1 MVVRWL
7 PAVRHLALAGLLAA
21 GLSACGAS
29 SDAVAPAASSA
40 GSVPRPSSPAVL
52 TIVQPA
58 NGEQVTGPTVHV
70 VVSLAHARVVAATT
84 THIRPDEGHV
94 HLYLDNTL
102 VYMQYSLQQDL
113 PVPPGTHVLRAEFVA
128 SDHVPFDPRVW
139 SESVIFTVK

>member
-1 MVVRWL
+1 MWSL
-7 PAVRHLALAGLLAA
+7 PAVRRLALAGLLAA
-21 GLSACGAS
+21 SLAACSGLS
-29 SDAVAPAASSA
+29 DTPAASATGSA
-40 GSVPRPSSPAVL
+40 PRPSSPAVL

-58 NGEQVTGPTVHV
+58 DGAQLSGPTVHV
-70 VVSLAHARVVAATT
+70 VVSLAHARIVPATT

-128 SDHVPFDPRVW
+128 SDHFPFNPRVW
-139 SESVIFTVK
+139 SQSILFTVK